1 MKLFMEAIQYDPDG
15 ITFQNGLFYS
25 LVFFLRL
32 N

>member
-25 LVFFLRL
+25 LVFFF
-32 N
+32 